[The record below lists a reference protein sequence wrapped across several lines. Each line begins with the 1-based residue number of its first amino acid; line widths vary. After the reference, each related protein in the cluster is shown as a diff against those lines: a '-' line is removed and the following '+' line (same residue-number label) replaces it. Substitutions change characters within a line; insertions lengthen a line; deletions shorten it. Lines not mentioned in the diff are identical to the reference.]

1 MSTRLRRPSRITDTW
16 LLAFI
21 ENPEACLWPEVRSMA
36 RELLER
42 RRKDYAEAVRIR
54 SNWEKLEHLL

>member
-1 MSTRLRRPSRITDTW
+1 MVTRRPSRITDTW
-16 LLAFI
+16 LLEFI
-21 ENPEACLWPEVRSMA
+21 EHPESCMWPEIRSMA

-54 SNWEKLEHLL
+54 ANWEKLEQQL